1 MKSFTFQ
8 IHTDTITEEIELFF
22 ELYTDGSSTGKVGEG
37 GWAYVLLKS
46 GVVLLEQY
54 GGEDNTTNNRMELM
68 GAIEGLRELYGAHGS
83 NSDIT
88 VYSDS
93 QYVVK
98 GIMEWFPKWQEE
110 INRGKEI
117 KNQDLW
123 IALNDLFQSF
133 SSIKF
138 KWVEGHAG
146 IEHNER
152 CDYLAKKGKLEIKQ
166 MRK

>member
-1 MKSFTFQ
+1 MGL
-8 IHTDTITEEIELFF
+8 LFWRRRLVYLLLD
-22 ELYTDGSSTGKVGEG
+22 LYTDGSSTGKVGEG
-37 GWAYVLLKS
+37 GWAYVLLQPGMS
-46 GVVLLEQY
+46 PEMIEDY
-54 GGEDNTTNNRMELM
+54 GGEDSTTNNRMELM
-68 GAIEGLRELYGAHGS
+68 GAIEGLRKIYSLYS
-83 NSDIT
+83 SQPDSVT

-98 GIMEWFPKWQEE
+98 GIMDWFPNKWQEE
-110 INRGKEI
+110 IARGKEI

-123 IALNDLFQSF
+123 IILYDLVQLFNN
-133 SSIKF
+133 IKF
-138 KWVEGHAG
+138 QWVEGHAG